1 VQAARGFGKGLNG
14 SIGERESDEGRMP
27 MATVIKK
34 QMEKGW
40 AAGVPA
46 DKVFWCHD
54 GKVITNMAELA
65 AALRDMSEDT
75 YRYHANANKNDF
87 ANWLRDVVGD
97 STLAGQVARAATRA
111 GAAGKVDLRV
121 RSLRASS

>member
-1 VQAARGFGKGLNG
+1 
-14 SIGERESDEGRMP
+14 

-34 QMEKGW
+34 RLEKGW
-40 AAGVPA
+40 AADVPA

-54 GKVITNMAELA
+54 GRVLTNMEELA

-75 YRYHANANKNDF
+75 YRYHANADKNDF
-87 ANWLRDVVGD
+87 ANWLRDAVGD
-97 STLAGQVARAATRA
+97 ATLAGQVAKAATKA
-111 GAAGKVDLRV
+111 IAASKVNLRV